1 MTPTLT
7 IKKARGR
14 TPFPF
19 AVVAVV
25 PRPTDPAKVV
35 EYKIKAFPTEP
46 QAVQFVRTSRHQRKT
61 LADLRR
67 MKKES

>member
-1 MTPTLT
+1 MNLT
-7 IKKARGR
+7 VKKARGR
-14 TPFPF
+14 TPTPF

-25 PRPTDPAKVV
+25 PRSTDQAKAV
-35 EYKIKAFPTEP
+35 EYRIKAFPTEG
-46 QAVQFVRTSRHQRKT
+46 QASQFIRTARHQRKT